1 MTCTLH
7 VAWDDRLA
15 GYDFGPGHPMAPVRL
30 KLTIELARAF
40 GLFRLDGVSVEV
52 PAAATRAELE
62 LYHAPAY
69 IDVVRLAGSGRLL
82 GAGQQDMTERVLLM
96 HGLGT
101 EDDPV
106 FPGMHE
112 AAAMVTGA
120 TLAAARAVWTSA
132 AQHGASIA
140 GGLHHAMAGNA
151 SGFCVYNDPAIAIAW
166 LLGQGAERIAYVDV
180 DAHHGDGVEG
190 AFWNDPRVLT
200 IGLHEHP
207 ESLFPGTG
215 YATDTGGPHAEGSA
229 VNVALPALTGDAGWL
244 RAFHAVVPPLLRE
257 FRPQVLVSQHGCDSH
272 RDDPLTNLEL
282 TIDAQRAA
290 HAAIHRLA
298 HESRGR
304 PLAAHR
310 GRRLRARARGAAK
323 LDPPA
328 VRGGGPAARPG
339 RRDPGAV
346 ARVRVR
352 GDQPGRPGNDDRRR
366 PGHVRRLRR
375 TATTRPTPSTRPSWP
390 PGRPSSPCTASCP
403 EPGPAPSGPRR
414 GHKTMPRCA
423 RTTST
428 RHPLGWQG
436 QIASAAV
443 LRRDDEDR
451 AVRVMG
457 DLAGHRPHHQPGEP
471 ARAPRAQDQH
481 VGVLAR
487 VDELLDREAVD
498 RLDRDRVRA
507 GSRQPGQHLVGLG
520 LGRLRASS
528 VRSGSSGYMAMWP

>member
-40 GLFRLDGVSVEV
+40 GLFHLDGVSVEV

-82 GAGQQDMTERVLLM
+82 GPGQQDMTERVLLM

-101 EDDPV
+101 DDDPV

-180 DAHHGDGVEG
+180 DAHHGDGVER

-207 ESLFPGTG
+207 DSLFPGTG

-244 RAFHAVVPPLLRE
+244 RAFHAVVPPLLRQ
-257 FRPQVLVSQHGCDSH
+257 FRPQILVSQHGCDSH

-298 HESRGR
+298 HEHAGGRWLLTGGGGYEHVHVVPRSWTHLLFEAAGR
-304 PLAAHR
+304 PLDPASATPGLWREYVSAVTSQAAPETMTEGAPATFADYDTGGHDPADPIDQAIMATR
-310 GRRLRARARGAAK
+310 KAVFPLHGLDALSPAQRPPLRTQSDAALSQNDVNAASTWMARAGARQPRSSGGTMRTGQCACWATW
-323 LDPPA
+323 LDTEPIISRVNPPA
-328 VRGGGPAARPG
+328 PREPRTIMSASLPASMSSSTGKPWTALTVTESGRGPASPA
-339 RRDPGAV
+339 
-346 ARVRVR
+346 
-352 GDQPGRPGNDDRRR
+352 
-366 PGHVRRLRR
+366 
-375 TATTRPTPSTRPSWP
+375 STLSV
-390 PGRPSSPCTASCP
+390 
-403 EPGPAPSGPRR
+403 
-414 GHKTMPRCA
+414 
-423 RTTST
+423 
-428 RHPLGWQG
+428 
-436 QIASAAV
+436 SAWA
-443 LRRDDEDR
+443 
-451 AVRVMG
+451 A
-457 DLAGHRPHHQPGEP
+457 
-471 ARAPRAQDQH
+471 
-481 VGVLAR
+481 
-487 VDELLDREAVD
+487 
-498 RLDRDRVRA
+498 
-507 GSRQPGQHLVGLG
+507 
-520 LGRLRASS
+520 LRASS